1 MTTPQHEVH
10 TQPGRAA
17 VQIFAANDRINQI
30 LIEHLDPSA
39 WRAKP
44 PGKTRTIAAIFHA
57 HAQCPHQVGQAYSS
71 AAQPDA
77 LHTAAGSCGTGRERR
92 TLRGDARTSAR
103 IRVAGRGG
111 VWPVELGKAVEGM
124 RGAWRPR
131 LRS

>member
-10 TQPGRAA
+10 TQRTSGPFRLAS
-17 VQIFAANDRINQI
+17 QTTWK
-30 LIEHLDPSA
+30 DPYHCCDL
-39 WRAKP
+39 
-44 PGKTRTIAAIFHA
+44 HA
-57 HAQCPHQVGQAYSS
+57 DAQCPHQVGQAYSS
-71 AAQPDA
+71 AAQPYA

-92 TLRGDARTSAR
+92 ALRGDARTSAR